1 MLSIT
6 RFYIKK
12 SQKKKCELFFYNRM
26 FFSWVWSGSHHT
38 WRVVMSTKEP
48 NTMIRNKAYHQIIR
62 EFCGKTTQQFGANIK
77 FHVRI
82 IVIVTI
88 IITIA
93 LFASQQIKKKL
104 AFIFYGFWRSQLCV
118 FIEIAK
124 WYSEYL
130 HLYLS
135 FIIICDAFRLKWR

>member
-1 MLSIT
+1 MSL
-6 RFYIKK
+6 
-12 SQKKKCELFFYNRM
+12 EW
-26 FFSWVWSGSHHT
+26 FFSYLAGSYVNQRAQHNDT
-38 WRVVMSTKEP
+38 QQGVSSN
-48 NTMIRNKAYHQIIR
+48 NTRILW
-62 EFCGKTTQQFGANIK
+62 KTTHQFGANIK

-130 HLYLS
+130 HPYLS